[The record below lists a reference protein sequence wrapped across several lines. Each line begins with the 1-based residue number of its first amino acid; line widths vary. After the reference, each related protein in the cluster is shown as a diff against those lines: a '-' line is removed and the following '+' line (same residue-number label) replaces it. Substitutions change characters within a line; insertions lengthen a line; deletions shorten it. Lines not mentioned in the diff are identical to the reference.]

1 MNIEYLVQNYSK
13 LVYKICLEMLSD
25 RLEAEDA
32 VQEVYL
38 SVYKN
43 FNRYKNL
50 NQNELKSLICKIAL
64 NRCRDILKS
73 KIKKQDNITD
83 FDITKL
89 ENYRDDNDINSM
101 LIKNEQKNYIS
112 KIINELKEPYRSV
125 IFNYYIK
132 GLSLDELALKLK
144 TEKSTLKVQIYRG
157 KKLLKE
163 KIKSSGG
170 DNFL

>member
-64 NRCRDILKS
+64 NKCRDILKS
-73 KIKKQDNITD
+73 KVKKQDNITD